1 MTTEPSLYHVA
12 NEQVFIMQRQIE
24 ADRIIEQLVY
34 HRHLTHM
41 ERHEL
46 TRQLADLFKRIETM
60 R

>member
-12 NEQVFIMQRQIE
+12 NEQVFVIRRKIE

-34 HRHLTHM
+34 HRNLTHM

-46 TRQLADLFKRIETM
+46 TRQLADLFRRIETM